1 MQSVV
6 PETVQ
11 VHRYATEMGTFR
23 PGHPLTEPNRTGIC
37 LAIIRIIA
45 MVHTE
50 PDDEEDYEGD
60 VAFYSTTDSASYL
73 ELVELVGKSV

>member
-1 MQSVV
+1 
-6 PETVQ
+6 
-11 VHRYATEMGTFR
+11 
-23 PGHPLTEPNRTGIC
+23 
-37 LAIIRIIA
+37 

-73 ELVELVGKSV
+73 ELVELVGKSVWKRTVCIFPAIPLHRCVEWISEKPSVSIDLLWN